1 MGCWGEHTRRLGK
14 RGRPLLTATG
24 DLQRGCWASRAHW
37 AGRDT
42 SMVRNTGAHGKG
54 APNGG
59 SGHRRGH
66 LLPRSSAANQCREGS
81 EPLSSS
87 KHAAV
92 AYQLKLGDWHMQT
105 SSEYLLAWSGQS
117 GQALLRY
124 VEQCST
130 RKHGM
135 QTFLMHWVTSAGTS
149 LRSTSMESTA
159 RDRRRDCRDDGWSR
173 GRLTDGGRK
182 VPTSGAAPSYWL
194 PAAPR
199 APQRA

>member
-1 MGCWGEHTRRLGK
+1 MGRTHAPAGEEGEAAANGDWRSTEGMLGIACALGRAGYIHGAEHGGTRQGGTEWRQ
-14 RGRPLLTATG
+14 RPSARTLI
-24 DLQRGCWASRAHW
+24 
-37 AGRDT
+37 
-42 SMVRNTGAHGKG
+42 
-54 APNGG
+54 
-59 SGHRRGH
+59 
-66 LLPRSSAANQCREGS
+66 PRSSAANQCREGS